1 MDTFDVCEGAA
12 PGSIDRT
19 ALAGASALAQVGRKF
34 ILAVSFTPSG
44 ALLLAA
50 DQHAVDERIRVEALR
65 ADIVRTSGP
74 GAGVL
79 PASNATQTEALARPL
94 PVTLSVSQRST
105 LDEHAAAVRAWGWHW
120 RDAPTPQYCAAGAE
134 ESDLLFWAFPLVLG
148 ELLTASD
155 LCEWLGVL
163 NATGGATTTPP
174 PAVVRLLASR
184 ACRSAVMFGDAL
196 TLGDSQR
203 LLDALAGTKL
213 CFQCAHG
220 RPTLAPLADLG
231 ALAAAGVARNA
242 CEARPRATLHRARE
256 RLSRC

>member
-65 ADIVRTSGP
+65 ADTVRTSGP

-120 RDAPTPQYCAAGAE
+120 RDAPTPQYCAGAE